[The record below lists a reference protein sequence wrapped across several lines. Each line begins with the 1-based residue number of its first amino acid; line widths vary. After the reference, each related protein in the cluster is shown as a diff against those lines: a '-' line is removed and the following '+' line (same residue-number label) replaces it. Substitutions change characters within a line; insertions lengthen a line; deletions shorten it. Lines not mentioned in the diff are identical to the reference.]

1 MKVTIEANGNKFDF
15 RMTRPDKIA
24 IDSLCRIVRAQA
36 PDRKVAAKPKKQKP
50 KAWRV
55 ILDDVGPSKINVI
68 KAVRELIPDSNGSGL
83 GLKEAKDMVETPQAL
98 MVARTDAK
106 HAKILKEAFGKVGA
120 TLRLESL
127 KK

>member
-1 MKVTIEANGNKFDF
+1 MKISIEANGNKFDF
-15 RMTRPDKIA
+15 RLTRPDKTA
-24 IDSLCRIVRAQA
+24 IDSVCRIVRAQS

-83 GLKEAKDMVETPQAL
+83 GLKEAKDMVETPHAL
-98 MVARTDAK
+98 MIARTDVT
-106 HAKILKEAFGKVGA
+106 HAKVLKEAFGKVGA
-120 TLRLESL
+120 TLRLEGL
-127 KK
+127 NK